1 MNIPRSKVRNT
12 GLEVTRIGLGTA
24 FLLGLDKL
32 NPDLPY
38 KRVVRAALD
47 AGINF
52 IDTAALYGRGQVER
66 AVGDGLEGVSRD
78 QFVIQTKAGRYSSPD
93 DSNTFDYSRDAI
105 LRSIERSLK
114 ELRVD
119 RLDSVLVH
127 DADADKFNSNK
138 GTGVEGTHYKDALD
152 YAFPTL
158 LDLRNQGVISAIG
171 AGMNQWQMEWE
182 FAKNVDVDCFLLAG
196 RYTLLE
202 QTSLDF
208 LDYCKQKNIAVFL
221 GGVFNSGILA
231 TGPRAGAS
239 YNYSAAPAHIIEK
252 ANKID
257 AVCARHNVPLRIAA
271 LHFALA
277 HPAVTSVVLGAQQ
290 PHEVVS
296 NVEALSAKV
305 PAALWQE
312 LKHEGLIEHNAPVP
326 DKVNE

>member
-1 MNIPRSKVRNT
+1 MNIPKSKIRDT
-12 GLEVTRIGLGTA
+12 GLEVTRIGLGSA
-24 FLLGLDKL
+24 FLLGLD
-32 NPDLPY
+32 NINHGLPY
-38 KRVVRAALD
+38 RQVVRTALEE
-47 AGINF
+47 GINF

-66 AVGDGLEGVSRD
+66 AVGDGLEGISRD
-78 QFVIQTKAGRYSSPD
+78 KFVIQTKAGRYSNAD
-93 DSNTFDYSRDAI
+93 GSNTFDYSRDAI

-138 GTGVEGTHYKDALD
+138 GTGTDDTHFQDALD
-152 YAFPTL
+152 HAFPTL
-158 LDLRNQGVISAIG
+158 LELRKEGVISAVG

-202 QTSLDF
+202 QTSLEF
-208 LDYCKQKNIAVFL
+208 LDFCKQRNIAVFL

-239 YNYSAAPAHIIEK
+239 YNYSAAPAHILEK

-257 AVCARHNVPLRIAA
+257 AVCARHNVELRIAA

-277 HPAVTSVVLGAQQ
+277 HPAVTSVVLGAKD
-290 PHEVVS
+290 PSEVRA
-296 NVEALSAKV
+296 NVAAFEANV
-305 PAALWQE
+305 PTALWQE
-312 LKHEGLIEHNAPVP
+312 LKHDGLIAENAPTP
-326 DKVNE
+326 

>member
-1 MNIPRSKVRNT
+1 MTIPRSKVRNT
-12 GLEVTRIGLGTA
+12 DLEVTRIGLGTA
-24 FLLGLDKL
+24 FLLGLNKV
-32 NPDLPY
+32 NHDLPY
-38 KRVVRAALD
+38 RQVVRTALD
-47 AGINF
+47 EGINF

-66 AVGDGLEGVSRD
+66 AIGDGLEGISRD
-78 QFVIQTKAGRYSSPD
+78 RCVIQTKAGRYSNPD
-93 DSNTFDYSRDAI
+93 GSYIFDYSRDAI

-114 ELRVD
+114 ELRVN

-138 GTGVEGTHYKDALD
+138 GSGMDGTYFRDALD
-152 YAFPTL
+152 HAFPTL
-158 LDLRNQGVISAIG
+158 LDLRKEGVINAIG

-208 LDYCKQKNIAVFL
+208 LDFCKQRNIAVFL

-239 YNYSAAPAHIIEK
+239 YNYGAAPAHIIEK

-257 AVCARHNVPLRIAA
+257 AVCARHDVPLRIAA

-277 HPAVTSVVLGAQQ
+277 HPAVASVVLGAKA
-290 PHEVVS
+290 PDEVRE
-296 NVEALSAKV
+296 NVAAFEAKV

-312 LKHEGLIEHNAPVP
+312 LKHEGLIAENAPTS
-326 DKVNE
+326 